1 MTRAIVF
8 ALVLGLCGSACGPA
22 VDLTTGVTIEQPTT
36 GWVDAGIVD
45 GLNKLVPAVS
55 FTVKNVS
62 HQTLP
67 ALQVNA
73 VFRRVT
79 ETEGWGDGF
88 RSLSGSG
95 GLAPGAAAG
104 PVTLQAQLGYTG
116 SDPAGELLQHSQF
129 VDVKVDVFAKYGSQ
143 KWTRLG
149 EYPVA
154 RQILERPRA
163 EGRVR

>member
-1 MTRAIVF
+1 MTRAIV
-8 ALVLGLCGSACGPA
+8 LVVALGLFSSACGPA
-22 VDLTTGVTIEQPTT
+22 VDLTTGLAIEMPTT
-36 GWVDAGIVD
+36 GWVDAGMVD
-45 GLNKLVPAVS
+45 GQNKLVPAVT

-62 HQTLP
+62 HQTLR

-79 ETEGWGDGF
+79 EREGWGDGF
-88 RSLSGSG
+88 RSVAGSG

-104 PVTLQAQLGYTG
+104 PVTVQAQLGYTG
-116 SDPAGELLQHSQF
+116 SDPAGELLHHSQF
-129 VDVKVDVFAKYGSQ
+129 VDVKVDVFAKYGST

-154 RQILERPRA
+154 RQIMERPSA
-163 EGRVR
+163 ESRTR

>member
-1 MTRAIVF
+1 MTRAVAF
-8 ALVLGLCGSACGPA
+8 VVVLGLFSSGCGPT
-22 VDLTTGVTIEQPTT
+22 VDLTTGLTIEMPTT
-36 GWVDAGIVD
+36 GWVDAGMVD
-45 GLNKLVPAVS
+45 GRNKLVPAVT

-62 HQTLP
+62 DRTLP

-79 ETEGWGDGF
+79 ESDGWGDGF
-88 RSLSGSG
+88 RSLSGSS

-116 SDPAGELLQHSQF
+116 SDPAGELLHHSQF
-129 VDVKVDVFAKYGSQ
+129 VDVKVDVFAKYGST

-149 EYPVA
+149 EYPIA
-154 RQILERPRA
+154 RQIMERPRA
-163 EGRVR
+163 EGGVR

>member
-1 MTRAIVF
+1 MTRAIAWVV
-8 ALVLGLCGSACGPA
+8 ALGLFSSACGPV
-22 VDLTTGVTIEQPTT
+22 VDLTTGLAIEAPTT

-45 GLNKLVPAVS
+45 GQNKLVPAVT

-62 HQTLP
+62 SQTLQ

-79 ETEGWGDGF
+79 ESEGWGDGF
-88 RSLSGSG
+88 RSVSGSG

-116 SDPAGELLQHSQF
+116 SDPAGELLHHSQF
-129 VDVKVDVFAKYGSQ
+129 VDVKVDVFAKYGST

-154 RQILERPRA
+154 RQIMERPRS
-163 EGRVR
+163 ESRTR